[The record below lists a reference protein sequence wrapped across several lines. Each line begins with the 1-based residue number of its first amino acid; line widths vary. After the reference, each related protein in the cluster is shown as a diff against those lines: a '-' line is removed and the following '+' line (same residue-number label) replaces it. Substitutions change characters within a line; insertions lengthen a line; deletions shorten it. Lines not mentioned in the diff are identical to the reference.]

1 MAKYSQ
7 PFCAG
12 RHYITLHV
20 IQLTRLSKA
29 THNFVEGQN
38 AEISTNDIQ
47 RDVFGSLY
55 GLHVFHN
62 SHFVYVCPLS
72 RTPGISGGRGSDKR
86 SNRRKKRDGSQ
97 TLPRKY
103 MSLGICAFLF
113 HEWVQR
119 CGTAGG
125 TQPCPLTRTQRS
137 KYFLSDYCKV

>member
-1 MAKYSQ
+1 MYRKRGRVITFNGLFGGMLKGSRRRVSAQKHT
-7 PFCAG
+7 G

-29 THNFVEGQN
+29 THNFVERQN

-55 GLHVFHN
+55 GLHMFHN
-62 SHFVYVCPLS
+62 SHVVYVCPLS

-113 HEWVQR
+113 YE
-119 CGTAGG
+119 
-125 TQPCPLTRTQRS
+125 
-137 KYFLSDYCKV
+137 